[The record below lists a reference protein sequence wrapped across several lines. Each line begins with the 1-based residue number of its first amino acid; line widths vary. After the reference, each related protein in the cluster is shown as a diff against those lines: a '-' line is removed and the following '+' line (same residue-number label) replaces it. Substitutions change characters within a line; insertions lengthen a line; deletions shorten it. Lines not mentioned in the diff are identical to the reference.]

1 MDGSDSAQSQGRLL
15 LVSNRLPVT
24 LQRAE
29 GGWSARAAAGGLATG
44 LSGPHRASEGRWIGW
59 PGVIAEGARLP
70 EEVQRLLTEEAMI
83 GVGLDEAE
91 HEAYYTRISNR
102 CLWPLLHYFPERMRF
117 DGADWEVYRK
127 VNRRFADAVLEE
139 LQPGDVAFVQDFH
152 LTLVPAML
160 REARP
165 DLPIGFFL
173 HIPFPS
179 SEVYR
184 IFARREEVLEGLLG
198 ADVIGFHTLAYVRHF
213 RSAVSHLLGAEV
225 RGNRVHHRGREVE
238 LVAQPLGIDAEDWG
252 ADGDLEPEVRRE
264 MEDLERA
271 IAGRKL
277 ILGVE
282 RLDYTKGI
290 PERLLAYQAL
300 LRETPEL
307 VEQVM
312 MIQIAVPSRVEVEEY
327 RELKDEVDRL
337 AGDINS
343 EFGKP
348 GQQALHY
355 QFRGVPPHVLRA
367 LYRVAAVCLVTP
379 LRDGLNLV
387 AKEFVASRRDD
398 DGVLVISENAGAAW
412 ELGEALRVNVYDGDD
427 MVRVLRQALDMP
439 LAEQRDRMAA
449 MRRRV
454 GERDVHTW
462 AREMIDSIRSAKP
475 VPPPPLLESGARDEL
490 VTAWAEA
497 DRRVLFLDYDG
508 SLREFTDTPEAAS
521 PTPEILELLGGLAAA
536 DGVEAWVVSG
546 RSAPVLEEWL
556 GDTGI
561 GLVAEHGAAVRAP
574 GQERFVA
581 LSSEHSLDW
590 RSSVRAVLEEFSERV
605 PGSRIEE
612 KPLGIAW
619 HYRKASPEQAEWQ
632 ALELVRHL
640 NEGSTGEPYE
650 VMRGNKVIEVRPA
663 GISKGR
669 AALRLLRGDLEQ
681 RPFVLAVGDDVT
693 DESMFRDLPSW
704 AWTLLVGQRESVARQ
719 RVGGPAD
726 LRQLLS
732 ELLSANRVKP
742 ARPGAR

>member
-1 MDGSDSAQSQGRLL
+1 MTGPDRSHAPGRLL

-24 LQRAE
+24 LTQGN
-29 GGWSARAAAGGLATG
+29 GGWTARAAAGGLATG

-59 PGVIAEGARLP
+59 PGVVGEGAELP
-70 EEVQRLLTEEAMI
+70 AEVRALLAQQAMV
-83 GVGLDEAE
+83 GVGLGPAE

-117 DGADWEVYRK
+117 DAADWQVYRD

-139 LQPGDVAFVQDFH
+139 VEPGDVVFVQDFH
-152 LTLVPAML
+152 LTLVPALL

-184 IFARREEVLEGLLG
+184 IFARREEVLESLLG
-198 ADVIGFHTLAYVRHF
+198 ADVVGFHTLAYVRHF

-225 RGNRVHHRGREVE
+225 RGNRVHHRGRQVE
-238 LVAQPLGIDAEDWG
+238 LLARPLGIDADEWSG
-252 ADGDLEPEVRRE
+252 DGDLEPDVRRE
-264 MEDLERA
+264 MEELREA
-271 IAGRKL
+271 IAGRQL

-282 RLDYTKGI
+282 RLDYTKGV
-290 PERLLAYQAL
+290 PERLRAYQAL
-300 LRETPEL
+300 LREDPAL
-307 VEQVM
+307 VDRVM

-327 RELKDEVDRL
+327 RDLKDEVDRL

-343 EFGKP
+343 EFGRP
-348 GQQALHY
+348 GRQALHY
-355 QFRGVPPHVLRA
+355 QYRGVPPHVLRA
-367 LYRVAAVCLVTP
+367 LYRLADVCLVTP

-439 LAEQRDRMAA
+439 LDEQRARMAP

-462 AREMIDSIRSAKP
+462 AREMIEAIRSAKP
-475 VPPPPLLESGARDEL
+475 VPPPPLLVAEGRGELLSAWREAR
-490 VTAWAEA
+490 
-497 DRRVLFLDYDG
+497 RRVLFLDYDG
-508 SLREFTDTPEAAS
+508 SLREFADTPEEAS
-521 PTPEILELLGGLAAA
+521 PTPEILELLRRLAASE
-536 DGVEAWVVSG
+536 GVEAWVVSG

-556 GDTGI
+556 GATGV

-581 LSSEHSLDW
+581 LSSEYAVDW
-590 RSSVRAVLEEFSERV
+590 RASVRAVLDEFTERV

-612 KPLGIAW
+612 KPLGLAW
-619 HYRKASPEQAEWQ
+619 HYRKAAPGQAEWQ

-640 NEGSTGEPYE
+640 NEGATGEPYE

-669 AALRLLRGDLEQ
+669 AALRLLKEGLGDL
-681 RPFVLAVGDDVT
+681 PFVLAVGDDVT
-693 DESMFRDLPSW
+693 DESMFRDLPRW
-704 AWTLLVGQRESVARQ
+704 AWTLLVGERESAARQ
-719 RVGGPAD
+719 RVDGPAA
-726 LRQLLS
+726 LRALLA
-732 ELLSANRVKP
+732 ELLSVIGVKTGP
-742 ARPGAR
+742 SGTR